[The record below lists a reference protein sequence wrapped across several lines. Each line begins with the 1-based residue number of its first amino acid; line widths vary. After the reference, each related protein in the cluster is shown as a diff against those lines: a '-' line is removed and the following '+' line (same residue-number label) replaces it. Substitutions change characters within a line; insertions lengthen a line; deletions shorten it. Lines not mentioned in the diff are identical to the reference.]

1 MRCGYNLRCEEEMYA
16 TGNYLMVKYEEV
28 ELSGL
33 CLCSLGLLV
42 THCTFQADLKLL
54 VAIIPLPPEAT

>member
-1 MRCGYNLRCEEEMYA
+1 MYA

-33 CLCSLGLLV
+33 CLCGSGLLV